1 MVCGQI
7 ALGILAFTAVL
18 SKIIL
23 RPLRKNKEKE
33 KNRQKNQEKRKI
45 GTQVAIYKIKKKK
58 PKPSEERLEERRF
71 IIGCSYGTVNEQ
83 FGQTKK
89 KRFSFR
95 KTEEKRMEQEEI
107 C

>member
-1 MVCGQI
+1 M
-7 ALGILAFTAVL
+7 
-18 SKIIL
+18 
-23 RPLRKNKEKE
+23 
-33 KNRQKNQEKRKI
+33 
-45 GTQVAIYKIKKKK
+45 
-58 PKPSEERLEERRF
+58 EERRF